1 MEATTLQTALVYMG
15 AFFAIGFA
23 ASGSAFGC
31 GFAAASAIG
40 SWKKC
45 YAQGKDAPFQ
55 LSILTGVPMSQTIY
69 GLILMLSIAG
79 KASVA
84 AYWPACLAIGI
95 LGGLGIGLSAF
106 YQGKAAADA
115 CDAFVETRQGFV
127 NYLLALGIVETI
139 AIFVMVFAILLLGKI
154 A

>member
-1 MEATTLQTALVYMG
+1 MENTLQIALVLMG

-23 ASGSAFGC
+23 AAGSAFGC

-79 KASVA
+79 KATA
-84 AYWPACLAIGI
+84 ATAGYWPACLIIGI
-95 LGGLGIGLSAF
+95 VGGFSIGLSAF
-106 YQGKAAADA
+106 FQGRAAADA
-115 CDAFVETRQGFV
+115 
-127 NYLLALGIVETI
+127 
-139 AIFVMVFAILLLGKI
+139 
-154 A
+154 